1 MYKAP
6 SRDRYRQSSAKTN
19 MPSSSSEKTSVA
31 EIDQVI
37 VDKTRKPYKQY
48 LRGRFLGKGGFAKCY
63 ELTDMET
70 KQVYAGKIVAKCL
83 LQKPH
88 QKEKMSME
96 IEIHRSLSHKNV
108 VGFHSFFEDKNFV
121 YVILELCSRR
131 SLMELHKRRKA
142 LTEPEA
148 RYYMKQVV
156 EGCCYLHGSNII
168 HRDLKLGNLFL
179 DDEMNVK
186 IGDFGLAAKYEGER
200 KKTLCGTPNY
210 IAPEVLSKKGH
221 GYEVD
226 IWSLGCILYT
236 LLVGKPPFETSSLK
250 ETYMRIKK
258 NEYYIP
264 SKVCHSAQLLI
275 IKMLR
280 PDPSARP
287 RIHEILQDPFF
298 DGYCPA
304 NLPISSLTTAP
315 RFPDMPSTSVLA
327 TARKPLAEY
336 NRLHTDGV
344 LTSIPEGKKTDPLN
358 NVSHAVCVK
367 DGIGHDVVE
376 DPEMEEDAEPDDY
389 YLEQLLTHLS
399 KCLESK
405 PADRHVI
412 QMDEAEDPACT
423 PIFWI
428 SKWVD
433 YSDKYGLGYQLN
445 NGSVGVLFNDTTR
458 MLMNEDGE
466 TLHYIDRDGKEHF
479 HTVKSHPQS
488 LEKKKTLL
496 AYFTDYMNE
505 HLLKAGANVAI
516 PKGSELERLPF
527 LRTWIRTR
535 CAIVLHLS
543 CGILQINFFQDHTK
557 IIVCPVM
564 GAVTYID
571 EEKNF
576 RTFKLSAIE
585 RYGCSKGLAS
595 RLKYAKTMVERLQS
609 SKAAGHKVRC

>member
-1 MYKAP
+1 MSFTAAIGILLVVLGCALKEFQTEKGPWWVLFVLFFYVLAP
-6 SRDRYRQSSAKTN
+6 IPALITRRLAGDFSSFSGNAN
-19 MPSSSSEKTSVA
+19 LVA
-31 EIDQVI
+31 EIALFFTAGI
-37 VDKTRKPYKQY
+37 VVSAFVEICPSEGSISFYD
-48 LRGRFLGKGGFAKCY
+48 
-63 ELTDMET
+63 
-70 KQVYAGKIVAKCL
+70 
-83 LQKPH
+83 
-88 QKEKMSME
+88 SM
-96 IEIHRSLSHKNV
+96 
-108 VGFHSFFEDKNFV
+108 
-121 YVILELCSRR
+121 
-131 SLMELHKRRKA
+131 MELHKRRKA

-148 RYYMKQVV
+148 RYYMKQIV
-156 EGCCYLHGSNII
+156 EGCCYLHDANII

-179 DDEMNVK
+179 DDEMDIK

-226 IWSLGCILYT
+226 VWSLGCILYT
-236 LLVGKPPFETSSLK
+236 LLVGKPPFETCSLK

-264 SKVCHSAQLLI
+264 SKVCHSAQMLI

-287 RIHEILQDPFF
+287 RVHEIMDDPFF
-298 DGYCPA
+298 QGYCPSK
-304 NLPISSLTTAP
+304 LPISSLTMAP
-315 RFPDMPSTSVLA
+315 RFTDMPTTGGMPS
-327 TARKPLAEY
+327 RKPLSEF
-336 NRLHTDGV
+336 NGRPSEGL
-344 LTSIPEGKKTDPLN
+344 LRSIPEGKKTDPLN

-367 DGIGHDVVE
+367 DGIGHDVAE
-376 DPEMEEDAEPDDY
+376 DPGMETDNAEPDDC
-389 YLEQLLTHLS
+389 YLGQLRVMLE

-405 PADRHVI
+405 PADRIVI
-412 QMDEAEDPACT
+412 QMDEAEDPAST
-423 PIFWI
+423 PVFWI

-458 MLMNEDGE
+458 LLMNEDGE
-466 TLHYIDRDGKEHF
+466 TLHYIDRDGCEHF
-479 HTVKSHPQS
+479 HTIKSHPSS

-505 HLLKAGANVAI
+505 NLLKAGANVTP
-516 PKGSELERLPF
+516 PKGCELSRLPF

-543 CGILQINFFQDHTK
+543 CGIIQINFFQDHTK
-557 IIVCPVM
+557 IIVCPIM

-585 RYGCSKGLAS
+585 QYGCSKGLAS
-595 RLKYAKTMVERLQS
+595 RLKYARTMVERLQS
-609 SKAAGHKVRC
+609 SKCGGHGRC